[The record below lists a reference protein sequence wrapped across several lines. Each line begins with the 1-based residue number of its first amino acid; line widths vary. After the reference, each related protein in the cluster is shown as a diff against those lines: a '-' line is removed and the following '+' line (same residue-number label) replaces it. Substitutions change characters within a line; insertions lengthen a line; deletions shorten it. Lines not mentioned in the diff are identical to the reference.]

1 MARALLAALI
11 AIAVALPVASWA
23 TQADEVCALY
33 LEARERLAPAEVSSR
48 RAFDAVVSAGTITN
62 LEFEGDI
69 SAMACVASAA
79 ADQPSRMLIVTL
91 DDGWNV
97 TLRAR
102 EDVDALRVGDRVAAI
117 ASLQRA
123 ATSTTTLVV
132 EGWAWAWDLPPRDGD
147 EPLDAPARAPA
158 VRVPAPAA
166 PVTPGAQPGTSATLT
181 FPVDAIAAWRAWVLE
196 HNSRLSEQQAENIVR
211 WVLEYAA
218 QYDVNHK
225 LIFALIKWESWFD
238 PTCVSHSGAYGLCQ
252 LMPGTARYM
261 GVDPRSVQ
269 QNIQG
274 GVRYLSE
281 QLATYAERPNGERVA
296 LALACYNAGPN
307 AVKRAGHRIPAI
319 TETRR
324 YVRKVTT
331 TFRELHEAGMP

>member
-1 MARALLAALI
+1 MA
-11 AIAVALPVASWA
+11 S
-23 TQADEVCALY
+23 
-33 LEARERLAPAEVSSR
+33 RL
-48 RAFDAVVSAGTITN
+48 AFDAALSAGNTAVVE
-62 LEFEGDI
+62 LAGDI
-69 SAMACVASAA
+69 SAMAYMATTSP
-79 ADQPSRMLIVTL
+79 DQPSRMLIVTL

-117 ASLQRA
+117 ATVQRA
-123 ATSTTTLVV
+123 ATTTTTLVV
-132 EGWAWAWDLPPRDGD
+132 ERWAWAWDLPPREDD
-147 EPLDAPARAPA
+147 EPPTDPAASPAPP
-158 VRVPAPAA
+158 VPVPAA
-166 PVTPGAQPGTSATLT
+166 PTAPGTQPETSATLT
-181 FPVDAIAAWRAWVLE
+181 FPADAIAAWQAWVLE
-196 HNSRLSEQQAENIVR
+196 HNSRLSAQQAENIVR

-238 PTCVSHSGAYGLCQ
+238 PNCVSHSGARGLCQ
-252 LMPGTARYM
+252 LMPGTARYL
-261 GVDPRSVQ
+261 GVDPRNVQ

-274 GVRYLSE
+274 GVRYLAE
-281 QLATYAERPNGERVA
+281 QLATYSDRPNAERVV

-307 AVKRAGHRIPAI
+307 AVKRAGHRVPSIA
-319 TETRR
+319 ETQR

>member
-1 MARALLAALI
+1 MARALKTAVVAFALM
-11 AIAVALPVASWA
+11 LPMASWA
-23 TQADEVCALY
+23 TQADEACALY

-62 LEFEGDI
+62 LELEGDI
-69 SAMACVASAA
+69 SAMACVAAPA
-79 ADQPSRMLIVTL
+79 PDQPSRMLIVTL

-123 ATSTTTLVV
+123 ATTTTTLVI
-132 EGWAWAWDLPPRDGD
+132 ERWAWAWDLPPRDD
-147 EPLDAPARAPA
+147 EEPPAAPDPAPPIP
-158 VRVPAPAA
+158 VPAA
-166 PVTPGAQPGTSATLT
+166 PVAAPPGAQPAIGATLT
-181 FPVDAIAAWRAWVLE
+181 LPVGAIAAWRAWVLE
-196 HNSRLSEQQAENIVR
+196 HNSKLSEQQAEDIVR

-238 PTCVSHSGAYGLCQ
+238 PACVSHSGAYGLCQ
-252 LMPGTARYM
+252 LMPGTARSM

-281 QLATYAERPNGERVA
+281 QLATYADRPNGERVA

-307 AVKRAGHRIPAI
+307 AVKRAGHRVPSIA
-319 TETRR
+319 ETQR